1 MAAGAQLLSLEP
13 QWMTSQYCYWG
24 TVMEAVQ
31 SGQGRVSASAMVRC
45 RLMADR
51 GSLAVVFLLVRNES
65 LSTRRCMKDFI
76 CCSRR
81 FGIAV
86 MM

>member
-1 MAAGAQLLSLEP
+1 MAAGAQLLSLERR
-13 QWMTSQYCYWG
+13 WMTSQYCYWG

-31 SGQGRVSASAMVRC
+31 SGQGRVSAAAMVRC

-51 GSLAVVFLLVRNES
+51 GSLAVVFLVRNES